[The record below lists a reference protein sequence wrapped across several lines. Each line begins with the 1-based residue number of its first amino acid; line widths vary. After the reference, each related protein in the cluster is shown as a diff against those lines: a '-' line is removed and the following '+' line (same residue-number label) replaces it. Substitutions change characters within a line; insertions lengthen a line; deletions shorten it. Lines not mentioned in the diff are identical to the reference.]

1 MLATAL
7 QAYSEVDPLKEAGKS
22 LERVAATALLLYARS
37 NAFFTPAMMCNTSM
51 CGEGLGITLEGGK
64 GVEYWEDITAFP
76 TDPDT
81 NSTSLQQ
88 AVERLMASK
97 DCPGA
102 IFHPSYK
109 YNKGGDVYG
118 LFKVDGGVSF
128 VLLTIQCKDWFK
140 DDLKQ
145 GEELIKYHEMWRK
158 SQKHLKFLRSNAQ
171 LVENVNGTRVT
182 VKMLFLLLSSNEL
195 QERVECRDDEGV
207 VTAASM
213 RSWLPTAAYAMEGA
227 HKLRQLFVVAP
238 EEAVSASL

>member
-7 QAYSEVDPLKEAGKS
+7 KAYSEVDPLKEAGKS

-109 YNKGGDVYG
+109 SNKGGDVYG
-118 LFKVDGGVSF
+118 LFKADREASL

-140 DDLKQ
+140 DDSRQEDGK
-145 GEELIKYHEMWRK
+145 LIKYHEMWRI
-158 SQKHLKFLRSNAQ
+158 SQEDLGFLRSHDTE
-171 LVENVNGTRVT
+171 LVVNGTRVT
-182 VKMLFLLLSSNEL
+182 VRVLYLLVSSNEL
-195 QERVECRDDEGV
+195 QEKVQCRDDEGV